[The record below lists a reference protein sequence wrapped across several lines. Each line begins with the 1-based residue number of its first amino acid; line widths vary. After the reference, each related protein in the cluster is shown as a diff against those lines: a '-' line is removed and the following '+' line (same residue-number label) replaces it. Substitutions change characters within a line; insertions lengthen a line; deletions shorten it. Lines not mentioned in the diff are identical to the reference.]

1 VRPCV
6 LAAALLFP
14 AALGGCGSSTPR
26 LNPSVVER
34 AIARSIRTERGV
46 KSTVHCPANVPRKA
60 GTAFTCTAY
69 LDVGSYPI
77 AVTETNASGHVRYGN
92 TAPLVILNIRKVESA
107 ITSSILSQR
116 HLKAAVSCPAEVLEQ
131 AGTNFTC
138 TASINGSRYPFAV
151 TETDDNGHVRY
162 VGR

>member
-1 VRPCV
+1 M

-14 AALGGCGSSTPR
+14 GALGGCGSSTPR
-26 LNPSVVER
+26 LNPAVVER
-34 AIARSIRTERGV
+34 AIAGSILAERRIT
-46 KSTVHCPANVPRKA
+46 STVHCPANVPRKA
-60 GTAFTCTAY
+60 GTVFTCTAY
-69 LDVGSYPI
+69 FDVGSYPI

-116 HLKAAVSCPAEVLEQ
+116 HLKAAVSCPAEVLQQ

-162 VGR
+162 IGR